1 MASADV
7 DWAGAADAQEKA
19 LKQLDGL
26 SVSGVGGLRQPREAP
41 EGITVA
47 ERSLLQKVIRK
58 SLVEN
63 KNDLE
68 IQRKDP
74 NCPLYSVKS
83 FEALNLQPN
92 LLKVSLT
99 CTTQCLYSSHTGCV
113 CHGLQRP
120 Q

>member
-1 MASADV
+1 MARADV
-7 DWAGAADAQEKA
+7 DWAGAADAQENA

-26 SVSGVGGLRQPREAP
+26 RVGGNAGLRKPMDTPE

-92 LLKVSLT
+92 LLKVT
-99 CTTQCLYSSHTGCV
+99 NFFRV
-113 CHGLQRP
+113 I
-120 Q
+120 

>member
-19 LKQLDGL
+19 LKQMDGL
-26 SVSGVGGLRQPREAP
+26 SVGGGGGGLRKPMGAAAV

-92 LLKVSLT
+92 LLKVIL
-99 CTTQCLYSSHTGCV
+99 
-113 CHGLQRP
+113 
-120 Q
+120 

>member
-1 MASADV
+1 MASADI

-19 LKQLDGL
+19 LKQMDGL
-26 SVSGVGGLRQPREAP
+26 SVDGGSVRGLRKPLDAAES
-41 EGITVA
+41 GISVA

-63 KNDLE
+63 RNDLE

-92 LLKVSLT
+92 LLKVKFGPLN
-99 CTTQCLYSSHTGCV
+99 
-113 CHGLQRP
+113 LQIS
-120 Q
+120 

>member
-19 LKQLDGL
+19 LKQMDGL
-26 SVSGVGGLRQPREAP
+26 CVGGGLRKPMVAP

-92 LLKVSLT
+92 LLKVRT
-99 CTTQCLYSSHTGCV
+99 N
-113 CHGLQRP
+113 
-120 Q
+120 

>member
-7 DWAGAADAQEKA
+7 DWAVSADDQEKA
-19 LKQLDGL
+19 MRQMDRLA
-26 SVSGVGGLRQPREAP
+26 VGGTGEKQVDIEDPQ
-41 EGITVA
+41 ITAA

-74 NCPLYSVKS
+74 NCPLYYR
-83 FEALNLQPN
+83 L
-92 LLKVSLT
+92 
-99 CTTQCLYSSHTGCV
+99 
-113 CHGLQRP
+113 
-120 Q
+120 

>member
-1 MASADV
+1 MASVDV

-19 LKQLDGL
+19 LKQMDGL
-26 SVSGVGGLRQPREAP
+26 SVGGGGVGGLRKPLGAP

-92 LLKVSLT
+92 LLKVILL
-99 CTTQCLYSSHTGCV
+99 CTAWS
-113 CHGLQRP
+113 
-120 Q
+120 